1 MRGLWRVER
10 KLRAEGIS
18 PIAGVDEAGRG
29 PLAGPVVAAAVILPP
44 RCRLPGLNDSKALTA
59 SARERLFDLIQDKAL
74 SIGVAVMDAKTVD
87 RINVL
92 RATHRAMREA
102 ILKLEPIPALALV
115 DGRPLPACPVAQRNI
130 VHGDRLCASIAAASI
145 IAKVTRDRI
154 MEDLHARYPEYG
166 FDRHKGYATP
176 GHLECLSALG
186 PCPAHRMTFAPVRSL
201 LQQRLGLDWSGVNTE
216 RGAGTS

>member
-10 KLRAEGIS
+10 ELRAEGIS

-44 RCRLPGLNDSKALTA
+44 RCRLPGLNDSKALTVP
-59 SARERLFDLIQDKAL
+59 ARERLFDLIQDKAL

-102 ILKLEPIPALALV
+102 ILKLEPIPAL
-115 DGRPLPACPVAQRNI
+115 
-130 VHGDRLCASIAAASI
+130 
-145 IAKVTRDRI
+145 DRI